1 VQVSRLERGA
11 NYSAVT
17 NAKPTIASIHTYLK
31 KLEALVTFLSMF
43 KDQETVKNLS
53 SRREQVNTMLAAAKK
68 DPTKAE
74 SLAR

>member
-1 VQVSRLERGA
+1 MTA
-11 NYSAVT
+11 T
-17 NAKPTIASIHTYLK
+17 NAKPTIASIRTYLK
-31 KLEALVTFLSMF
+31 KLEALVTLLSMF

-74 SLAR
+74 SVACQWASIRLTRV